1 MTRALRTIKPLPP
14 AAPVATRAAE
24 ANPSPEWHDLRLF
37 GRGRHPVNFDA
48 GRERVVEL

>member
-1 MTRALRTIKPLPP
+1 MTRALLTVQPLPP
-14 AAPVATRAAE
+14 VVPAATRTPE